1 MRGGWGF
8 HGLNSG
14 MLTKKGKYG
23 LKALVHLSGLPV
35 GQLAFVNDIAVA
47 NNIPKK
53 FLDAILG
60 ELRNAG
66 FVQSRKGKEGGY
78 RLARP
83 ASEIKIGHV
92 VRVLDGPLAP
102 IPCASR
108 TQYQRCEDCDEA
120 TCQVRHM
127 MLEVRQAIAEV
138 LDNAASPPCATPT
151 MTISRSSCRRRF
163 KSRSTDWQVAFISAR
178 LRDARRRYQWANR
191 ERMDSPLG

>member
-1 MRGGWGF
+1 
-8 HGLNSG
+8 
-14 MLTKKGKYG
+14 MLTAKGKYG
-23 LKALVHLSGLPV
+23 LKAMIYLAHLEPHR
-35 GQLAFVNDIAVA
+35 LAAVSDIATS

-66 FVQSRKGKEGGY
+66 FVLSKKGKGGGY

-83 ASEIKIGHV
+83 PEEIAVGSI

-108 TQYQRCEDCDEA
+108 TRYRACDDCDVA

-127 MLEVRQAIAEV
+127 MLAVRNAIAEV
-138 LDNAASPPCATPT
+138 LDATT
-151 MTISRSSCRRRF
+151 
-163 KSRSTDWQVAFISAR
+163 VAQMRDSDEDALPADLR
-178 LRDARRRYQWANR
+178 LQA
-191 ERMDSPLG
+191 

>member
-1 MRGGWGF
+1 
-8 HGLNSG
+8 

-66 FVQSRKGKEGGY
+66 FVLSRKGKEGGY

-102 IPCASR
+102 IPCASKTR
-108 TQYQRCEDCDEA
+108 YQPCTDCDVA
-120 TCQVRHM
+120 TCQIRHLMLDVRN
-127 MLEVRQAIAEV
+127 AIAEV
-138 LDNAASPPCATPT
+138 LDNTSLTQMKAFGDPDELLVAQASA
-151 MTISRSSCRRRF
+151 
-163 KSRSTDWQVAFISAR
+163 
-178 LRDARRRYQWANR
+178 
-191 ERMDSPLG
+191 